1 MEPKIPHALISA
13 KEDVVR
19 EIEAIMELFQADDEN
34 IDLRTDLSRE
44 EINAILRLM
53 FVDYILEKEFGIDL
67 PLSEYVAVKFMRLK
81 VSENRKSRKEFVKAI
96 VGLKAKVEESKSI
109 FQKLFSRKKEEA
121 ET

>member
-1 MEPKIPHALISA
+1 MELKIPHALISA

-96 VGLKAKVEESKSI
+96 VGLKTKVEEAKGI